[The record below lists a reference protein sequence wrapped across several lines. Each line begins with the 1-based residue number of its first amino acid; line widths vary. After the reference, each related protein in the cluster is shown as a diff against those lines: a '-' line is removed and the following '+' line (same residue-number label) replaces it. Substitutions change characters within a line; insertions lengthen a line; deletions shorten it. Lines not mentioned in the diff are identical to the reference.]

1 MRAALLATAA
11 LAFAPLA
18 HAQRVNDQYQLRGST
33 AVTTIDVGTTYDAG
47 ATAVASGNA
56 VTLENQDGDA
66 EAIST
71 QHMDGDAEATANAT
85 VWNANG
91 AVAITSAAV
100 SNGATATTEN
110 GDIDV
115 TAAQIAHGD
124 TTATT
129 NFTGGHAGDAGTSA
143 SASNNVTAVSAVSGD
158 ARLVLDQESTG
169 AVSAAVEA
177 DHDYVAGQAVSASI
191 VSANNLTM
199 GGDTATILND
209 TRQSATGESVS
220 ARTDL
225 YAGSAYDVS
234 GNATANANAVT
245 IDNQWGYVNA
255 RVAQESTARVSADSY
270 VTLSSEFTGFASAGA
285 YGVGNQTMVS
295 NVGSDIVLD
304 VTQANA
310 GDVSA
315 NAAMSGAGDGM
326 ALASSAAY
334 GNNVTGALCSQCDE
348 GGTPSLTASNSQ
360 TNDGSVYS
368 SASVNSAHAR
378 TVGATATAVGNAAT
392 YSATRPN

>member
-18 HAQRVNDQYQLRGST
+18 HAQSVNNQYQLRGST
-33 AVTTIDVGTTYDAG
+33 AVTTIGVGTTHDAG

-56 VTLENQDGDA
+56 VTLVNEDYDTA
-66 EAIST
+66 TVST
-71 QHMDGDAEATANAT
+71 QHMDGDANATANAT
-85 VWNANG
+85 VWNASG

-100 SNGATATTEN
+100 SNGGTATTEN
-110 GDIDV
+110 GDVDV
-115 TAAQIAHGD
+115 TASQLAHGD
-124 TTATT
+124 ANVTT
-129 NFTGGHAGDAGTSA
+129 NFIGGYAGDAGTSA
-143 SASNNVTAVSAVSGD
+143 SASNNVAAVSAVNGG
-158 ARLVLDQESTG
+158 ARLILDQEGTG
-169 AVSAAVEA
+169 SVSATVDA
-177 DHDYVAGQAVSASI
+177 DHDFVAGQAVSGSI
-191 VSANNLTM
+191 AGANNLTM

-209 TRQSATGESVS
+209 TRQSATGENVS

-225 YAGSAYDVS
+225 YVGSAADVS

-255 RVAQESTARVSADSY
+255 RVAQEATANVTAGSY
-270 VTLSSEFTGFASAGA
+270 VTLGSDFTGFASAGA

-295 NVGSDIVLD
+295 NVGSDTVLD
-304 VTQANA
+304 VTQNNT
-310 GDVSA
+310 GDVAA
-315 NAAMSGAGDGM
+315 NAAMNGEGDGM

-348 GGTPSLTASNSQ
+348 SGVPSLTASSSQ
-360 TNDGSVYS
+360 TNDGNVYS
-368 SASVNSAHAR
+368 SASVNSARAQ
-378 TVGATATAVGNAAT
+378 TVGATATAIGNAAT